1 MVYLAA
7 LQENLADFVFPK
19 GSTLIQYVNDLLV
32 CSTSEENC
40 FIDTNALQKY
50 LAVQGLKASLE
61 KLQLVKQ
68 LVQYLGQ
75 EILQNSQQDR
85 IQVVLS
91 MPKPVTKKAGVVIF
105 RMHRLL

>member
-1 MVYLAA
+1 MRAPQGFSGSLMVYLAA

-50 LAVQGLKASLE
+50 LAVQGLKASRKTPAGVTTSAIPRTRDLA
-61 KLQLVKQ
+61 KQ
-68 LVQYLGQ
+68 STR
-75 EILQNSQQDR
+75 QNSSGA
-85 IQVVLS
+85 VN
-91 MPKPVTKKAGVVIF
+91 A
-105 RMHRLL
+105 